1 VYTVTATS
9 PCFGSDQAT
18 VNVTVVP
25 MQAMVMEMTMSD
37 DGMSPAWEIRRTGDN
52 ALMHAQEPEFMP
64 GGSPFEFAPPYYN
77 IELPPGNYHLYFPDG
92 LNGVAS
98 YVLRTVATSNDA
110 LYPNGR
116 RFVDSNAPIN
126 TASPVQVA
134 DHGTSNGTIQLPM
147 SDDRVLQLSCDKYW
161 WKAGDYLV
169 CNEDPAVAAIWNN
182 GNAVQ
187 QGNTGYDFWFYDPNG
202 TYSYVRSRRHNQT
215 DGYGNVGSTRTCHM
229 RVNSTYHGWN
239 AADYIPDELPLNVR
253 VRAVVNGV
261 PGPWGPACRFMRSE
275 TMAACPPTTLWKT
288 PVDDIKYSCDDSQR
302 NWNNQNSQR
311 LYAHP
316 VSGATQYRFRF
327 YNLSEG
333 YDFTRV
339 NSTYYVN
346 LGWTAAVGPALT
358 PGSVYDVTVQAYKG
372 GTFGPNGDGWCAVGD
387 PCQVLICN
395 AQGVCSGMTGG
406 GQNSAVEATDGTA
419 VLGLW
424 PNPNRGDL
432 LHISFSGLEVEA
444 GTLTMD
450 IVDLSGKRVGSHTLP
465 VQEGTVNTV
474 VELHGDLAAGM
485 YTVRIMAG
493 DRLFTERL
501 VIQP

>member
-1 VYTVTATS
+1 
-9 PCFGSDQAT
+9 
-18 VNVTVVP
+18 
-25 MQAMVMEMTMSD
+25 
-37 DGMSPAWEIRRTGDN
+37 
-52 ALMHAQEPEFMP
+52 MP